1 MFEPTIDQYYG
12 AGAVLVC
19 MASALLRVPA
29 RWQYAAILMLI
40 SWVISNVFFVNF
52 TGEQMAYAHLAL
64 HIGVGLSLTALLMP
78 VWHQVST
85 KCLLACRAFLVA
97 WDIICATFTF
107 SFAVYP
113 LGMNLIFILQLALI
127 LIGGYQA
134 RIASLRVR
142 A

>member
-19 MASALLRVPA
+19 MASALLRTPA

-52 TGEQMAYAHLAL
+52 TGEQMAYAHLGL
-64 HIGVGLSLTALLMP
+64 HIGVGLSLTAILFPL
-78 VWHQVST
+78 WHQVST
-85 KCLLACRAFLVA
+85 KFLLACRAFLVA
-97 WDIICATFTF
+97 WDIICA
-107 SFAVYP
+107 SIALPFAVYP
-113 LGMNLIFILQLALI
+113 AGMNLVFILQLVLI
-127 LIGGYQA
+127 LIGGHQA

-142 A
+142 S